1 MFSLSHRIHVWYD
14 IFTYIWL
21 IFMDIPYMDA
31 MGMMDGKKTYSN
43 TFHGDEFWVI
53 WANYKKKHH
62 FFRWPTGGVVVAV
75 KFVRVFWIPWD
86 SNPDQDTTPT
96 QQNQYWDVQGT

>member
-31 MGMMDGKKTYSN
+31 MGMMDGKK
-43 TFHGDEFWVI
+43 HI
-53 WANYKKKHH
+53 
-62 FFRWPTGGVVVAV
+62 
-75 KFVRVFWIPWD
+75 
-86 SNPDQDTTPT
+86 QTPST
-96 QQNQYWDVQGT
+96 VMNSE